1 MPTDL
6 HRYQVTETEAVKHA
20 LDLAAA
26 KWPAEPRS
34 RLVPKLVEEWA
45 RMQERLTA
53 IDRTAGMFDFPVG
66 YLEDLRRDWP
76 E

>member
-6 HRYQVTETEAVKHA
+6 HRYQVTETEGVKHA

-26 KWPAEPRS
+26 KWPDVPRS

-45 RMQERLTA
+45 RLQERLTA
-53 IDRTAGMFDFPVG
+53 IDRTAGTFDFPVG